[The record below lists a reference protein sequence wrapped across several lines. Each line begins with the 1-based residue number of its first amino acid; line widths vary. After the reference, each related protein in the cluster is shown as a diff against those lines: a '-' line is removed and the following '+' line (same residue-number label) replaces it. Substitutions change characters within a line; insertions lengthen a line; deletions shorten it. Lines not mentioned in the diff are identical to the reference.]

1 MRRLSS
7 KRLLFSLCLGLA
19 LPACGSR
26 ESMGDGSLRVL
37 GAGVV
42 NDPSNKS
49 LRFDMLKF
57 GLDRFC

>member
-1 MRRLSS
+1 MRSPRS
-7 KRLLFSLCLGLA
+7 KQLLLSLCLGLS

-42 NDPSNKS
+42 NDPANK
-49 LRFDMLKF
+49 
-57 GLDRFC
+57 